1 MHLVIQE
8 DILYITVIQGKQI
21 LNSFQVKDYS
31 KGIQL
36 LKTLIDS
43 FLLGI
48 QFLLAVVADSLK
60 GRLKK
65 CLKIWM
71 KCFNCLKI
79 QKYFVDMNI
88 LWLILNF
95 ALKLKDQLIH
105 KFKNGWTFTSKN
117 LKMINVVSQVFFKM
131 KKLIMYL

>member
-48 QFLLAVVADSLK
+48 RFLLAVVADSLK

-79 QKYFVDMNI
+79 QKFFVDMNI
-88 LWLILNF
+88 L
-95 ALKLKDQLIH
+95 
-105 KFKNGWTFTSKN
+105 
-117 LKMINVVSQVFFKM
+117 
-131 KKLIMYL
+131 